1 MTTQTRTSTLAS
13 TRGFCLNRLLSAAA
27 AITLTMVALAA
38 VQPAQASE
46 TTFST
51 IAVTYA
57 DLDLGTE
64 AGARTLYRRLKMAAS
79 HVCGSVDHRD
89 LSRDRIWQQCHD
101 QALDDAVAHVGAP
114 TLLALHHKSVTHT
127 VRHG

>member
-1 MTTQTRTSTLAS
+1 M
-13 TRGFCLNRLLSAAA
+13 
-27 AITLTMVALAA
+27 ITLAA

-46 TTFST
+46 M
-51 IAVTYA
+51 AVSSITVVYS

-64 AGARTLYRRLKMAAS
+64 AGARTLYRRLKMAAN

-89 LSRDRIWQQCHD
+89 LNRDRIWQQCHD